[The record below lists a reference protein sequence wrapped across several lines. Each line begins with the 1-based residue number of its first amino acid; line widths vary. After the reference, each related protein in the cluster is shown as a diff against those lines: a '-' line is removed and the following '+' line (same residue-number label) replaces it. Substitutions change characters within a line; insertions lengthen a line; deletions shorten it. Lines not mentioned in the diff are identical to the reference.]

1 MNTRDKAFKWSTC
14 PAQTRLVLGLSLLAF
29 TAPAAQPAKKSNP
42 PVGEPVVYKKVEG
55 RELKLYLIKPADWK
69 ASDRRPGIVFFH
81 GGGWVAGGPSAFNTQ
96 GQYLATRGMVCAQV
110 EYRLL
115 RDPKEPPLVC
125 IQDAKSAMR
134 WVRGHARELGI
145 DPKRIAA
152 SGGSAG
158 GHLSAFVGL
167 AKGLDDPQDDL
178 SISPRANA
186 LVLFNP
192 VFDNGPED
200 GWGTQRVGAR
210 YKEFSPAHNITPDAP
225 PTIVFIGSQ
234 DKLIPLSVVDR
245 FKTNMTK
252 AGARCETRIYEGQG
266 HGFFN
271 RDPWLT
277 KTLIEADKFLTS
289 LGWLQGPPT
298 LKEP

>member
-1 MNTRDKAFKWSTC
+1 MSIRNKRSWWSTRL
-14 PAQTRLVLGLSLLAF
+14 AQTGPLLILVLLTFSSR
-29 TAPAAQPAKKSNP
+29 AAQPGKKPNL
-42 PVGEPVVYKKVEG
+42 PVGEPVVYKKVAG
-55 RELKLYLIKPADWK
+55 RELQLYVIQPADWK
-69 ASDRRPGIVFFH
+69 ATDQRPAIVFFH

-96 GQYLATRGMVCAQV
+96 GQYLATRGMVCALV

-167 AKGLDDPQDDL
+167 VKGLDDPQDDL

-200 GWGTQRVGAR
+200 GWGTERVGAR
-210 YKEFSPAHNITPDAP
+210 YKEFSAAHNITPDAP
-225 PTIVFIGSQ
+225 PTIVLIGSQ
-234 DKLIPLSVVDR
+234 DKLIPLSVVNR
-245 FKTNMTK
+245 FKTNMMN